1 MLANPVLSADE
12 IAIIDENDDLLKKG
26 ALGLISLMLS
36 GHTVNPQ
43 LKLDKSI
50 KIDQMNHLG
59 FKLWSYKCED
69 TPSDSRR
76 LIFTNENKADLV
88 FNVQVNGDFEII
100 KSKTNSGAK
109 HPMAT

>member
-50 KIDQMNHLG
+50 KID
-59 FKLWSYKCED
+59 
-69 TPSDSRR
+69 
-76 LIFTNENKADLV
+76 
-88 FNVQVNGDFEII
+88 
-100 KSKTNSGAK
+100 
-109 HPMAT
+109 